1 MFAAVRVQKISKM
14 SQMKGLSMH
23 AMRLD
28 KNTQK
33 YLRDDA
39 HKGRCLAWSSAEK
52 ADNRNVSEAFKQFK
66 KREKANEYQGASL
79 GLHMLCVVSPDWI
92 KEAGGIHERRNP
104 RNAMLMK
111 AAKDWAESIGGKGSV
126 IASRLDLDEKGGG
139 VVDLYFCP
147 TKMVKGK
154 KFILTSSVL
163 RDLRH
168 ELDESRE
175 YSALQTSWAAYAK
188 QALDDRFE
196 RGVRVEQTGR
206 KYYSPELFREYAEKA
221 VAVEKAGI
229 SEQLKRSKNMRK
241 RSLDRFVRVSE
252 RENELDAKIAA
263 FEARSLAEKADLER
277 REAEFSALKQKAN
290 DDLDAERLKAQLDL
304 TQEISVHETRLTA
317 KEDDLNNRDR
327 SLNQRERALEERELK
342 VSANDRKIENA
353 YQRLNSE
360 QSALS
365 DRQARLRKNR
375 INFINRN
382 RERLRRIHSN
392 TRIADRK
399 MADASS
405 LSYKAHKQI
414 EAAEIRENQAF
425 EKIAKFNSVQNIFTL
440 AQSHADSNPNHSME
454 MVIGSIYKKMHNL
467 NLFKQP
473 ENARSADQFFKTMKA
488 VAGEID
494 LINGVTKS
502 DTERMMQNLRNKV
515 RSGGVER

>member
-79 GLHMLCVVSPDWI
+79 GLHMLCVVSPEWI

-168 ELDESRE
+168 ELDEGRE
-175 YSALQTSWAAYAK
+175 YSALQTSWAAHAK

-196 RGVRVEQTGR
+196 RGVRIEQTGR

-221 VAVEKAGI
+221 VAVEKSGI
-229 SEQLKRSKNMRK
+229 NKQLERSKNMRK
-241 RSLDRFVRVSE
+241 RSIERFSDVDK
-252 RENELDAKIAA
+252 REKDLDAKIAA
-263 FEARSLAEKADLER
+263 FSVMKQKA
-277 REAEFSALKQKAN
+277 EAEFAADQEKAK
-290 DDLDAERLKAQLDL
+290 LAFADAIQIEENRLKAKERQLDD
-304 TQEISVHETRLTA
+304 QSQRL
-317 KEDDLNNRDR
+317 NRQKQTLD
-327 SLNQRERALEERELK
+327 ERELK
-342 VSANDRKIENA
+342 VSANERKIENA

-365 DRQARLRKNR
+365 ERENRVHVKEETVKVRSVVLDGKERAVIGRENAIENKFSANRVIDFAVEFSTNLNSGVSFEKIIKNVVEGHVDFSKFKTPESQNLAQ
-375 INFINRN
+375 NFF
-382 RERLRRIHSN
+382 
-392 TRIADRK
+392 K
-399 MADASS
+399 MMS
-405 LSYKAHKQI
+405 KT
-414 EAAEIRENQAF
+414 AAEIDKMRGRGAPVV
-425 EKIAKFNSVQNIFTL
+425 SR
-440 AQSHADSNPNHSME
+440 HSKG
-454 MVIGSIYKKMHNL
+454 I
-467 NLFKQP
+467 
-473 ENARSADQFFKTMKA
+473 
-488 VAGEID
+488 
-494 LINGVTKS
+494 
-502 DTERMMQNLRNKV
+502 ERN
-515 RSGGVER
+515 